1 MRRAVIALIIGS
13 IPFPN
18 RGDVCGHVDEDRVKK
33 ESEKKE
39 INERYYQ
46 TYQFFIFFKW
56 ICIFI
61 RTYTTTFAQL
71 HPHNS
76 FCSQEFPFPLIIY

>member
-18 RGDVCGHVDEDRVKK
+18 RGDVCGHVDEYRVKK

-46 TYQFFIFFKW
+46 TYKKK
-56 ICIFI
+56 
-61 RTYTTTFAQL
+61 
-71 HPHNS
+71 
-76 FCSQEFPFPLIIY
+76 